1 MSAASDVRR
10 QREAIIARQVA
21 AAESAADGLNE
32 SPEMPAPAPPEHWQ
46 EAVEQALEEAY
57 PCAVAWKSG
66 GCSQTDHGHHDR
78 CPARHRVVARKAVF
92 SALAGVELAS
102 AASELR
108 LRSALDALEDREAP
122 HGECLICEAG
132 KDDPHGDD
140 CSFAALATPPSTAAE
155 VLADLLALPGRLER
169 RAAEFS
175 WESANT
181 VGGDRELV
189 RVAREVR
196 AIIAKLGGTT

>member
-10 QREAIIARQVA
+10 QREAIIA
-21 AAESAADGLNE
+21 
-32 SPEMPAPAPPEHWQ
+32 EHWQ

-155 VLADLLALPGRLER
+155 VLAELLALPGRWEARSAER
-169 RAAEFS
+169 FPG
-175 WESANT
+175 T
-181 VGGDRELV
+181 GGKFNICAREL
-189 RVAREVR
+189 RLAL
-196 AIIAKLGGTT
+196 AKLGGTT